1 MTTAIAATIEMV
13 SAKGPGRRR
22 AVLLRG
28 GRGGRIPPAPMRP
41 RPKSPAP
48 FSGFFRL
55 DESADL
61 LEDSSED
68 ESRDSSSGVLLTI
81 LLPV

>member
-1 MTTAIAATIEMV
+1 M
-13 SAKGPGRRR
+13 R
-22 AVLLRG
+22 A
-28 GRGGRIPPAPMRP
+28 

-55 DESADL
+55 DELADL

>member
-1 MTTAIAATIEMV
+1 
-13 SAKGPGRRR
+13 
-22 AVLLRG
+22 
-28 GRGGRIPPAPMRP
+28 MRP

-48 FSGFFRL
+48 FSGFFLL
-55 DESADL
+55 DELADL